1 MAAIHALAAYG
12 DDSDSEGNESAEEE
26 ITPDHTV
33 HLNSDVSISKLQS
46 KIQLKSAPEVTAKV
60 CLSSSVFTMA
70 KEPIGFVRIVK
81 QSRLFLVFYG
91 LLDYIK
97 FNII

>member
-1 MAAIHALAAYG
+1 MAAINALVAYG

-60 CLSSSVFTMA
+60 CLSSSIFTKYPNA
-70 KEPIGFVRIVK
+70 IG
-81 QSRLFLVFYG
+81 LFFT
-91 LLDYIK
+91 
-97 FNII
+97 NCQT